1 MDCVTHTAT
10 PSTPHEPVR
19 RGPIT
24 VDQLRRQPTV
34 SVEQAAGL
42 LGISRAYAY
51 QRTKDGEIDSIVL
64 GNGRYRVK
72 SSALLRLLGEDSG
85 AGD

>member
-1 MDCVTHTAT
+1 MTHAAKPPT
-10 PSTPHEPVR
+10 PPGPVR

-24 VDQLRRQPTV
+24 VEQLRRQPTC

-51 QRTKDGEIDSIVL
+51 QRVKAGEIGAITL
-64 GNGRYRVK
+64 GRGRFRVK
-72 SSALLRLLGEDSG
+72 SSALLRLLGEDYQ
-85 AGD
+85 

>member
-1 MDCVTHTAT
+1 MTSPVASPT
-10 PSTPHEPVR
+10 PQQLVR

-24 VDQLRRQPTV
+24 VDQLRRQPTC

-51 QRTKDGEIDSIVL
+51 QRTKDGEIDAIVL

-72 SSALLRLLGEDSG
+72 SSALLRLLGEDSDL
-85 AGD
+85 AG

>member
-1 MDCVTHTAT
+1 MTQA
-10 PSTPHEPVR
+10 STPPTSREPVR

-24 VDQLRRQPTV
+24 VDQLRRQPTC

-51 QRTKDGEIDSIVL
+51 QRTKDGEIEAIVL

-72 SSALLRLLGEDSG
+72 SSALLRLLGENSDRG
-85 AGD
+85 G